1 MRRKILTGNNGIS
14 LIEVMVGMIIMA
26 VGLMGLAPMVV
37 VSIEGNVV
45 SRDNTAAANLLK
57 QKIEYF
63 EGLDPMPTTPYSEV
77 ESNLLNQYTRTSI
90 INDHVS
96 DTLVPDGLFKI
107 DVTVSW
113 TDNGSVQRSNQYSTY
128 KVKSS

>member
-1 MRRKILTGNNGIS
+1 
-14 LIEVMVGMIIMA
+14 
-26 VGLMGLAPMVV
+26 
-37 VSIEGNVV
+37 
-45 SRDNTAAANLLK
+45 
-57 QKIEYF
+57 
-63 EGLDPMPTTPYSEV
+63 MPTAPYSEV

-96 DTLVPDGLFKI
+96 DTLIPDGLYKI

-113 TDNGSVQRSNQYSTY
+113 TDNGRVQRSNQYSTY